1 MGFLPQN
8 NLYHYDHNGKV
19 INIST
24 YMDFFNENQRKCNLK
39 LQVYTLEGILLFAT
53 NKPMTTSPKW
63 LYVWF

>member
-1 MGFLPQN
+1 
-8 NLYHYDHNGKV
+8 
-19 INIST
+19 
-24 YMDFFNENQRKCNLK
+24 MDFFNENQRKCNLK